1 MQYLPFSA
9 LLLALLSLPKFSFCQ
24 DCSNRGQDSTT
35 IVVDWLGQGQFT
47 TVQKAVNSIP
57 APNSVWTRILVRP
70 GFYKEKVT
78 IPLNKPC
85 IVLEGNTERDTI
97 IEWSSAGEVDQSAT
111 FTLYADNFKAK
122 NIGFKNTYNEL
133 TRRGDLNSIKPAP
146 AFQVTTD
153 KVSFYSCAFISV
165 QDTLTDYQGRHYFNS
180 CYIEGAVDFIWGGG
194 QSIYQDCRINASTAI
209 LGGLAGYITAQGRNG
224 LKDPSGYIF
233 DRCYVVGTGPVYLG
247 RAYRPHARVV
257 FHKTGGT
264 ITFVENQCIGPGA
277 DLSQRIKWEK
287 TLSSKELQQLITVDT
302 FINQDGWLEKQ
313 PF

>member
-1 MQYLPFSA
+1 MQYLLFSA
-9 LLLALLSLPKFSFCQ
+9 LLLALLSLSKVSFCQ

-35 IVVDWLGQGQFT
+35 IVVDWSGQGQFT
-47 TVQKAVNSIP
+47 TVQKAVDSIP
-57 APNSVWTRILVRP
+57 APNSVWTRVLVRP

-78 IPLNKPC
+78 IPSDKPC

-133 TRRGDLNSIKPAP
+133 TRRGDWNSIKPAP

-180 CYIEGAVDFIWGGG
+180 CYIEGAADFIWGGG
-194 QSIYQDCRINASTAI
+194 QSIYQGCRINASTAI
-209 LGGLAGYITAQGRNG
+209 LGGLAGYITAQGRNS
-224 LKDPSGYIF
+224 LKDPSGYVF

-257 FHKTGGT
+257 FHKT
-264 ITFVENQCIGPGA
+264 
-277 DLSQRIKWEK
+277 DLSNIIVPK
-287 TLSSKELQQLITVDT
+287 
-302 FINQDGWLEKQ
+302 GWDPWLYANEE
-313 PF
+313 